1 MKKQRSVRAAPKT
14 EKVNLFAQPDKGF
27 YRRSILHIQCGGAIE
42 VENCRAVLECTEDR
56 VRLQMARWEVVLR
69 GRKLQLE
76 SLNRRTLVLRG
87 CISQISFQQ
96 AKREGR

>member
-42 VENCRAVLECTEDR
+42 VENCRAVLECT
-56 VRLQMARWEVVLR
+56 
-69 GRKLQLE
+69 
-76 SLNRRTLVLRG
+76 
-87 CISQISFQQ
+87 
-96 AKREGR
+96 